1 MTILVTGATGSVGRL
16 LVDELVAAGAPVRAL
31 TNNPARAALPE
42 GVEVARGY
50 LGKPSTLPAAL
61 TGVETVYLAPLP
73 GYVDDFVRCAREA
86 GVRRVVVLSGEPA
99 EYEAQG
105 DPSTWHY
112 YRIERAIEEGGF
124 DWTFLRPGQFM
135 NNTLDWAPSIKAEG
149 VVRAPYAGAVQT
161 PIDLGDIAAVARVV
175 LLSERFGGQK
185 ITMSGPEGL
194 TPPEEVEL
202 IAAAIGRQVRFEEQ
216 TPQEYLDGLAP
227 VIGLETAQWL
237 LDGFRMMAEHP
248 MKPEP
253 AVAELTGRPPVT
265 YREWAVAN
273 ADAFRCVMSQDI
285 GDGSASGH
293 R

>member
-16 LVDELVAAGAPVRAL
+16 LVDELVEAGAAVRAL
-31 TNNPARAALPE
+31 TNNPRRAALPA
-42 GVEVARGY
+42 GVGVVRGY
-50 LGKPSTLPAAL
+50 LGKPATLPAAL
-61 TGVETVYLAPLP
+61 NGVDTVYLAPLP
-73 GYVDDFVRCAREA
+73 AFVDDFVRCAQQA

-112 YRIERAIEEGGF
+112 YRIERAIEAGGF

-135 NNTLDWAPSIKAEG
+135 TNTLDWASSIKADG

-175 LLSERFGGQK
+175 LLSEAFGGQK
-185 ITMSGPEGL
+185 LTMSGPEGI
-194 TPPEEVEL
+194 TPPEQVAW
-202 IAAAIGRQVRFEEQ
+202 IAAALGREVRFEEM
-216 TPQEYLDGLAP
+216 TPSEYLGGLAP

-237 LDGFRMMAEHP
+237 LDGFRMMAEYP
-248 MKPEP
+248 MKPSSTVP
-253 AVAELTGRPPVT
+253 DLLGRPGVT

-273 ADAFRCVMSQDI
+273 VAAFR
-285 GDGSASGH
+285 
-293 R
+293 